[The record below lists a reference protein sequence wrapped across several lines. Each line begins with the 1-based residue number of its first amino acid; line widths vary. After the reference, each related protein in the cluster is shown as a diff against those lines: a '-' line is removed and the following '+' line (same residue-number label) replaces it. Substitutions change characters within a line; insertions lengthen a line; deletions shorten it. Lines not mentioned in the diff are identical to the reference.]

1 MEVIQLDE
9 DSDDE
14 IDEIQKVINI
24 QSDQDSNRDE
34 EALEI
39 LVGSDIDN
47 ETVVFLDDTSTDND
61 DNSRDVEFEEEVH
74 IESSNSCQE
83 YSDLLSTST
92 CNIEKTD
99 DNAVDVDLF
108 AFEEVVES
116 PDNFDEG
123 LNTFDYQSETVDEL
137 REIVSSDEDDTKFG
151 DVLSEQ
157 LLSSPEP
164 PGDITRHLG
173 RAMFWV

>member
-14 IDEIQKVINI
+14 IDGIQKAINI
-24 QSDQDSNRDE
+24 QSDQESNRDE

-83 YSDLLSTST
+83 YLDLPSTS
-92 CNIEKTD
+92 NIEKTD

-108 AFEEVVES
+108 DFEEVVES

-173 RAMFWV
+173 RAMFRV

>member
-83 YSDLLSTST
+83 YLDLPSTS
-92 CNIEKTD
+92 NIEKTD

-157 LLSSPEP
+157 LLSSTEP

-173 RAMFWV
+173 RTMF